1 MFITLE
7 TTLQSIFSVL
17 SPELSPKYA
26 FNRGVE
32 RKRKSLVKDR
42 LDDDPVGLLQRGLK
56 NL

>member
-17 SPELSPKYA
+17 SPELSPRYA

-42 LDDDPVGLLQRGLK
+42 LDDDPDCCRGG
-56 NL
+56 